1 MVYIRLNWNLIE
13 KQISMNSLNCCVRI
27 EGWEKTHLRTWLSRT
42 WSRNFKSVKQCHGWN
57 FHSSVSTFSLH
68 HIYSSFFYCKTLNL
82 YRQSL
87 TKLAK
92 QRTETQLLIWCQYV
106 SSIWY
111 PRGIRLTCTVVVL
124 IEDHS
129 AWRQCL
135 ECAVGWVWD
144 TLPYPELKGSGGSDW
159 RQSSIHV
166 SISPEI

>member
-13 KQISMNSLNCCVRI
+13 KQLSLNSLNCCVRI
-27 EGWEKTHLRTWLSRT
+27 EGWEKLTSEFDCHEHGREILNLS
-42 WSRNFKSVKQCHGWN
+42 NNVMDEI
-57 FHSSVSTFSLH
+57 FSL
-68 HIYSSFFYCKTLNL
+68 
-82 YRQSL
+82 Q
-87 TKLAK
+87 
-92 QRTETQLLIWCQYV
+92 QLLLLQD
-106 SSIWY
+106 SQSIQTILNQTGETTNRNTIINLMSVCFEYWY

>member
-68 HIYSSFFYCKTLNL
+68 HLYSSFFYCKTLNIQTIL
-82 YRQSL
+82 NQ
-87 TKLAK
+87 TG
-92 QRTETQLLIWCQYV
+92 ETTNRNTIINLMSVCFEY
-106 SSIWY
+106 WY

>member
-57 FHSSVSTFSLH
+57 FHSSVSTFSLQH
-68 HIYSSFFYCKTLNL
+68 LYSSFFYCKTTNRNTIINL
-82 YRQSL
+82 MSVCI
-87 TKLAK
+87 
-92 QRTETQLLIWCQYV
+92 EN
-106 SSIWY
+106 WY

>member
-42 WSRNFKSVKQCHGWN
+42 WSRNFKSVKQCHGWD
-57 FHSSVSTFSLH
+57 FHSSVSTSL
-68 HIYSSFFYCKTLNL
+68 
-82 YRQSL
+82 Q
-87 TKLAK
+87 
-92 QRTETQLLIWCQYV
+92 QLLLLQD
-106 SSIWY
+106 SQSIQTILNQTGKKTNRNTIINLMSVCIENWY

>member
-68 HIYSSFFYCKTLNL
+68 HLYSSFFYCKTLNIQTIL
-82 YRQSL
+82 NQ
-87 TKLAK
+87 TG
-92 QRTETQLLIWCQYV
+92 ETTNRNTIINLMSVCIEN
-106 SSIWY
+106 WY

>member
-27 EGWEKTHLRTWLSRT
+27 EGWEKTHLQTWLSRT
-42 WSRNFKSVKQCHGWN
+42 WSRKTMSWMK
-57 FHSSVSTFSLH
+57 FSLFCQ
-68 HIYSSFFYCKTLNL
+68 HILTPSSL
-82 YRQSL
+82 Q
-87 TKLAK
+87 
-92 QRTETQLLIWCQYV
+92 QLLLLQD
-106 SSIWY
+106 SQSIQTILNQTGETTNRNTIINLMSVCFEYWY

-129 AWRQCL
+129 ACRQCL